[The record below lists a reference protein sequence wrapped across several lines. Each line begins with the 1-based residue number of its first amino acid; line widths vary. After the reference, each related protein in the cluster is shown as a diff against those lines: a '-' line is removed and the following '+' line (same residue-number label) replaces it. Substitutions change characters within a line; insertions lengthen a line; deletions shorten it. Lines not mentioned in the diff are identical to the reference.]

1 MQSFWAR
8 IPLASQLVL
17 DFGMLVAMIL
27 LIDPRASGIAVHE
40 WVGIVIAPVLVFHV
54 TLNWPWI
61 VQVTR
66 KLVQRLPLET
76 RINSVLNSLL
86 FIVMVIAIVSGVLIS
101 QEALP
106 WMGFNVTGSYTWR
119 GIHEVSSNFV
129 LIIIGAHLAMHWQWI
144 VRTVRRVA
152 GMPTQRRNVRT
163 AEAFR

>member
-8 IPLASQLVL
+8 IPLASRLVL

-76 RINSVLNSLL
+76 RTNSVLNSLL

-152 GMPTQRRNVRT
+152 GMPAQRRNLRVE
-163 AEAFR
+163 EASQ

>member
-1 MQSFWAR
+1 MMVLLR
-8 IPLASQLVL
+8 PPLP
-17 DFGMLVAMIL
+17 I
-27 LIDPRASGIAVHE
+27 R
-40 WVGIVIAPVLVFHV
+40 
-54 TLNWPWI
+54 
-61 VQVTR
+61 
-66 KLVQRLPLET
+66 
-76 RINSVLNSLL
+76 
-86 FIVMVIAIVSGVLIS
+86 

>member
-8 IPLASQLVL
+8 IPLASRLVL

-76 RINSVLNSLL
+76 RINSALNSLL

-106 WMGFNVTGSYTWR
+106 WMGFNVTGSYIWR
-119 GIHEVSSNFV
+119 GIHEVSSIFV

-152 GMPTQRRNVRT
+152 GMPRQRRNVRT
-163 AEAFR
+163 AEASR

>member
-8 IPLASQLVL
+8 IPLASRLVL

-152 GMPTQRRNVRT
+152 GMPTHRRNVRT
-163 AEAFR
+163 AEASR

>member
-8 IPLASQLVL
+8 IPLASRLVL

-76 RINSVLNSLL
+76 RINSVLTSLL

-163 AEAFR
+163 AEASR

>member
-8 IPLASQLVL
+8 IPLASRLVL

-152 GMPTQRRNVRT
+152 GMPTQRRNVRP
-163 AEAFR
+163 AEASR

>member
-8 IPLASQLVL
+8 IPLASRLVL

-54 TLNWPWI
+54 TLNWPWV

-76 RINSVLNSLL
+76 RVNSVLNSLL
-86 FIVMVIAIVSGVLIS
+86 FIVMVIASVSGVLIS

-129 LIIIGAHLAMHWQWI
+129 LIIIGAHVAMHWQWI
-144 VRTVRRVA
+144 VRTVRRVV
-152 GMPTQRRNVRT
+152 GMPTHRRNVRT
-163 AEAFR
+163 AEASR